1 MKKARK
7 LSALLLALVLFLAVG
22 CQNTPT
28 TNGSENSTGDTAVN
42 QPITAVEDTLIVGIN
57 GEPSHLNGT
66 QQGEAPNGKV
76 NSQIYDKLVV
86 MDTETGEIVP
96 ALADSWEMTDDTTWT
111 FHIREGVT
119 FHNGEPLTAEDILFS
134 YQLNADTGGYQWM
147 WGAIDVANSS
157 APDDQTLIIK
167 TYDVYPGLLAMLTSE
182 ARIVCKSLYEEI
194 GREKYG
200 RQPVGTGPYKFVEW
214 VAGDSITLERYD
226 DYWGNEAYFEKI
238 IFRFITDDNTR
249 ALALETGEIDIA
261 QSIPA
266 SQVSYLESTGLVD
279 LEIYP
284 SLSIDYIG
292 FNCQKEPF
300 NDVRIRQALRYAID
314 LESMV
319 DIAYGVGVTAEA
331 ADGICTPSFCDY
343 IPASEELTYHYDP
356 EKAKELLAE
365 AGYPDG
371 FSCQVMVVGQ
381 QDRVDMVEMLQNA
394 WAEIGVNI
402 EPYVTEIGTY
412 YDIIASGDYDM
423 FYGGWVILAND
434 GDLMH
439 DTFYSDPELWYTTN
453 YTAYV
458 NPEFDEL
465 VDAARVEL
473 DTEKRSAL
481 YGDVQNLIRS
491 ELPFIA
497 CTYNNKVDGIR
508 STLQGYPHDP
518 SGYPCLSGVAPKA

>member
-1 MKKARK
+1 MA
-7 LSALLLALVLFLAVG
+7 
-22 CQNTPT
+22 
-28 TNGSENSTGDTAVN
+28 
-42 QPITAVEDTLIVGIN
+42 
-57 GEPSHLNGT
+57 
-66 QQGEAPNGKV
+66 
-76 NSQIYDKLVV
+76 
-86 MDTETGEIVP
+86 
-96 ALADSWEMTDDTTWT
+96 
-111 FHIREGVT
+111 
-119 FHNGEPLTAEDILFS
+119 
-134 YQLNADTGGYQWM
+134 
-147 WGAIDVANSS
+147 AN
-157 APDDQTLIIK
+157 
-167 TYDVYPGLLAMLTSE
+167 
-182 ARIVCKSLYEEI
+182 R
-194 GREKYG
+194 
-200 RQPVGTGPYKFVEW
+200 YKFVEW